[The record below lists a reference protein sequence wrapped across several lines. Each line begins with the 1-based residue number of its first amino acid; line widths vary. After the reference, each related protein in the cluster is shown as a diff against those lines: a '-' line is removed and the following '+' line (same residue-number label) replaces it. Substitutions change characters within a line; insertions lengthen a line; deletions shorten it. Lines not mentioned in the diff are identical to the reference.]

1 MIGIL
6 CMTTRTGDI
15 GSVVFGRSRRD
26 SFRRVLVA
34 LLIIACLLL
43 YVGWKVQIVKLGYQ
57 IEALEHEKHELEREN
72 RSLLIEASSLSS
84 PARIE
89 EIAIKRLGMVRPS
102 KENIVI
108 VKRKKDITSSKNQN
122 PNSK

>member
-1 MIGIL
+1 
-6 CMTTRTGDI
+6 MTTRAGDI
-15 GSVVFGRSRRD
+15 GSIVFGRDRRD
-26 SFRRVLVA
+26 GFRRVLVA
-34 LLIIACLLL
+34 LLIIAGLLL
-43 YVGWKVQIVKLGYQ
+43 YVGGKVRIIRLGYQ
-57 IEALEHEKHELEREN
+57 IEVLEREKHELEREN

-89 EIAIKRLGMVRPS
+89 EIAMKRLGMVRPP

-108 VKRKKDITSSKNQN
+108 VKRKRDI

>member
-1 MIGIL
+1 
-6 CMTTRTGDI
+6 MTTRAGDI
-15 GSVVFGRSRRD
+15 GSIVFGRSKRD
-26 SFRRVLVA
+26 SFRRVLIA

-43 YVGWKVQIVKLGYQ
+43 YVGGKVRIVQLGYQ
-57 IEALEHEKHELEREN
+57 IEVLEREKHELERAN

-89 EIAIKRLGMVRPS
+89 EIAIKHLGMIRPP

-108 VKRKKDITSSKNQN
+108 VKRKRDITNSKNQN
-122 PNSK
+122 PNIK